1 MTPNNLERKV
11 REKVVYRNGQVLT
24 DIPSYVREYFRNTTE
39 EGQVT
44 ISVIMR
50 RASREFEEGLVNL
63 LDVLSLDYTIMT
75 SSIMP
80 YMPYHASTTVKHNRR
95 SLVGSL
101 HFDLGRFYE
110 IDGLMLE
117 SIIKYLDALRSL
129 KDKNKR
135 TTIMMRIES
144 YLVKN
149 ETNSI

>member
-1 MTPNNLERKV
+1 MNPNNLERKV
-11 REKVVYRNGQVLT
+11 REKVIYRNGQFLT

-50 RASREFEEGLVNL
+50 RASREFEEGVIDLLETFL
-63 LDVLSLDYTIMT
+63 LDYSIMT

-80 YMPYHASTTVKHNRR
+80 YHDASTTVKHNRR

-117 SIIKYLDALRSL
+117 SIIKYLDELRSYR
-129 KDKNKR
+129 DKNKR